1 MRTFPFI
8 LAVACFVSLTAF
20 GEDAPVPIPDFEI
33 AEDAVARG
41 EIIPLREVFLILN
54 EAQPGQVV
62 EVELEY
68 SNGIRIYEVE
78 LITNDGR
85 LIEVELD
92 ASDGTI
98 LEVEL
103 EEEDDDD

>member
-1 MRTFPFI
+1 MRRVFTVVAASCVFS
-8 LAVACFVSLTAF
+8 LAAS
-20 GEDAPVPIPDFEI
+20 GEDGPVPIPDFEI

-54 EAQPGQVV
+54 EAHPGQVV

-68 SNGIRIYEVE
+68 SHGIRIYEVE
-78 LITNDGR
+78 VITTDGR

-92 ASDGTI
+92 AADGTI